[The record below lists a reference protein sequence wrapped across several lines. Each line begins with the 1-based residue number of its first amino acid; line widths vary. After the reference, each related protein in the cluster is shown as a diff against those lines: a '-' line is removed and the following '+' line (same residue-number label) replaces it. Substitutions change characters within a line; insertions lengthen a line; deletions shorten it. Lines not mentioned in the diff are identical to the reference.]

1 MNPTLTGASDP
12 SLYLERQNAVYIGRV
27 TDTGSSDAE
36 FAYYIHS
43 RDGLFLGNFSQ
54 DGFEP
59 QYALS
64 TDTGTMGETI
74 TTFHDI
80 TDLHTELSLIG
91 QALHD
96 AHDLA
101 ETGVIGTQQ
110 AYVYVLRHVYGFNQQ
125 DTAKILDIGYSTV
138 STHLSDA
145 RQNVESA
152 LHFAERYSELSEKKE
167 TVLT

>member
-1 MNPTLTGASDP
+1 MNPSLTTESDP
-12 SLYLERQNAVYIGRV
+12 PLYLERNNAIYIGRV
-27 TDTGSSDAE
+27 TDTVWNDAE
-36 FAYYIHS
+36 FAYYIHG
-43 RDGLFLGNFSQ
+43 RGALFLGGFST

-59 QYALS
+59 RYALS
-64 TDTGTMGETI
+64 TDTATMGEAVI
-74 TTFHDI
+74 TFDEI
-80 TDLHTELSLIG
+80 TDLQIELSIVG

-101 ETGVIGTQQ
+101 ETGVIGVQQ

-145 RQNVESA
+145 RQNVKSA

-167 TVLT
+167 TVLA